1 MKFPGLFGPGA
12 LRLLLAFSVAFALA
26 VDPAGAQQTRPD
38 IGADTRP
45 DARPDTGPVDTKKAE
60 GETPEEPFEPDL
72 EQVVL
77 QGLDKETARILTFGG
92 RVGETVRFRT
102 LDIAIRRCQRTPPDE
117 PPERAAFLQIYDIDP
132 ETGER
137 TMAFSGWMFKSR
149 PALSAMDHPIYD
161 VWVKDCK

>member
-1 MKFPGLFGPGA
+1 MNIPALVGA
-12 LRLLLAFSVAFALA
+12 GIARLLVAVSLSIALA
-26 VDPAGAQQTRPD
+26 AGPAGAQQTRP
-38 IGADTRP
+38 
-45 DARPDTGPVDTKKAE
+45 VDPETTQ

-72 EQVVL
+72 QEVVL
-77 QGLDKETARILTFGG
+77 QGLDKETARILSFGG

-117 PPERAAFLQIYDIDP
+117 PPERAAFLQIYDVDP
-132 ETGER
+132 DTGKR
-137 TMAFSGWMFKSR
+137 TMAFSGWMFKSK

>member
-1 MKFPGLFGPGA
+1 MKFPGLSGSGA
-12 LRLLLAFSVAFALA
+12 LRLLLACSLAIALA
-26 VDPAGAQQTRPD
+26 AGPAGAQQTRPD
-38 IGADTRP
+38 AGTAETEK
-45 DARPDTGPVDTKKAE
+45 PVE
-60 GETPEEPFEPDL
+60 ETPEEPFEPDL

-92 RVGETVRFRT
+92 KVGETVRFRT

-137 TMAFSGWMFKSR
+137 TMAFSGWMFKSK

>member
-1 MKFPGLFGPGA
+1 MRTLRLSGSGVPG
-12 LRLLLAFSVAFALA
+12 LLLAVSVALAFAP
-26 VDPAGAQQTRPD
+26 DPAAAQQSRP
-38 IGADTRP
+38 GTEAVQP
-45 DARPDTGPVDTKKAE
+45 KAPE
-60 GETPEEPFEPDL
+60 AEPPEEPFEPDL
-72 EQVVL
+72 QQVVL

-102 LDIAIRRCQRTPPDE
+102 LDIAIRRCQRTRPDE

-132 ETGER
+132 ETEQR
-137 TMAFSGWMFKSR
+137 TMTFSGWMFKSR

>member
-1 MKFPGLFGPGA
+1 MAASAPGLLLPILLALVFGPGP
-12 LRLLLAFSVAFALA
+12 S
-26 VDPAGAQQTRPD
+26 GAQQTRQQTETVQPQ
-38 IGADTRP
+38 
-45 DARPDTGPVDTKKAE
+45 KAE
-60 GETPEEPFEPDL
+60 EDPPEEPFDPDL
-72 EQVVL
+72 QQVVL

-102 LDIAIRRCQRTPPDE
+102 LDIVIRRCQRTPPDE

-132 ETGER
+132 DTGKRE
-137 TMAFSGWMFKSR
+137 MAFSGWMFKSK

>member
-1 MKFPGLFGPGA
+1 MTVPRLVGAGA
-12 LRLLLAFSVAFALA
+12 LWPVLAVSLALA
-26 VDPAGAQQTRPD
+26 LAPGPAGAQQTRQ
-38 IGADTRP
+38 
-45 DARPDTGPVDTKKAE
+45 DTGTVETKKTDE
-60 GETPEEPFEPDL
+60 ETQEEPFEPDL

-77 QGLDKETARILTFGG
+77 QGLDKETARIRTFGG

-102 LDIAIRRCQRTPPDE
+102 LDIAIRRCQRKPPDE

-132 ETGER
+132 ETGDR
-137 TMAFSGWMFKSR
+137 TMAFSGWMFKSK

>member
-1 MKFPGLFGPGA
+1 MTVPRLIGAGA
-12 LRLLLAFSVAFALA
+12 LWPILA
-26 VDPAGAQQTRPD
+26 VSLALVVAPGPAGAQQ
-38 IGADTRP
+38 
-45 DARPDTGPVDTKKAE
+45 ARQNTETVETKKTDE
-60 GETPEEPFEPDL
+60 ETQEEPFEPDL

-77 QGLDKETARILTFGG
+77 QGLDKETARILTFDG

-132 ETGER
+132 ETGDR
-137 TMAFSGWMFKSR
+137 TMAFSGWMFKSK

>member
-1 MKFPGLFGPGA
+1 MRILRLPRPGAPGLVLAVSIALACAPDLSVAQQSRPGA
-12 LRLLLAFSVAFALA
+12 EAIQ
-26 VDPAGAQQTRPD
+26 P
-38 IGADTRP
+38 
-45 DARPDTGPVDTKKAE
+45 KAPKE
-60 GETPEEPFEPDL
+60 ELPEEPFEPDL
-72 EQVVL
+72 QQVVL

-102 LDIAIRRCQRTPPDE
+102 LDIAIRRCQRTRPDE

-137 TMAFSGWMFKSR
+137 TIAFSGWMFKSR

>member
-1 MKFPGLFGPGA
+1 MTVPRLIGAGA
-12 LRLLLAFSVAFALA
+12 LRPILA
-26 VDPAGAQQTRPD
+26 VSLALTLVSGPAGAQQ
-38 IGADTRP
+38 
-45 DARPDTGPVDTKKAE
+45 ARRAPETVEAKKTE

-102 LDIAIRRCQRTPPDE
+102 LDIAIRRCQRKPPDE
-117 PPERAAFLQIYDIDP
+117 PPEKAAFLQIYDIDP
-132 ETGER
+132 ETGDR
-137 TMAFSGWMFKSR
+137 TMAFSGWMFKSK

>member
-1 MKFPGLFGPGA
+1 MNVRKVFGAGA
-12 LRLLLAFSVAFALA
+12 PRLLLAVLLALGFAA
-26 VDPAGAQQTRPD
+26 GPATAQQD
-38 IGADTRP
+38 
-45 DARPDTGPVDTKKAE
+45 RPDTESVQTEKTE
-60 GETPEEPFEPDL
+60 EETPEKPFEPDL
-72 EQVVL
+72 QRVVL

-102 LDIAIRRCQRTPPDE
+102 LDIAIRRCQRRPPDE

-132 ETGER
+132 ETGDR
-137 TMAFSGWMFKSR
+137 TKAFSGWMFKSK